1 MKCYYCRKKYQIK
14 EELNIFSCS
23 HQYCNICLGRILLL
37 NEFSGLKKGEM
48 YINFNCVCNKGNLIK
63 STADYISLLN
73 NILVNH
79 ENDFF
84 EDSLSVN
91 KVNEE
96 LISKLIAG
104 VKKKKK
110 NLKYK
115 NFEEFSSY
123 INTVESNLMNLFKEE
138 MNNTLHIFDNLII
151 KLQKLKQN
159 FIKNID
165 LKTTKLNSMFVILK
179 MVYYNLYKDFETP
192 HLSSIRNLKFLSK
205 LNIEFEKIK
214 FSPCIN
220 GLYIIEKEI
229 EKFDNE
235 KHFICDFIFS
245 KNDKNI
251 IEWKVKSVINQNL
264 GIIPSIIQLN
274 GTGFIASSS
283 NEGKINIYDYKK
295 KNKVFTLNYG
305 KKTLVRKIIQ
315 LSNSDLLS
323 LILNSIVIWNLKSKE
338 IINVINEN
346 EGISILS
353 VCEISNSGNII
364 YSNSN
369 KEIKLKNLNNNN
381 TILIIKDYIC
391 YNISIGRN
399 VNIILGFENGEILV
413 YSYHDLMNNN
423 HNHIFSIK
431 DNLINQVINI
441 ICEWKGKLIV
451 GTSNPDIKI
460 IDMKN
465 SLIEK
470 LNGHLKAVTSLFIYD
485 YKTLVS
491 SSIDSSIR
499 MWDLP
504 HQNCIYVIIDYN
516 TNEWI
521 LSVIRMSNGQLC
533 ASGSTGIIKIW
544 NFE

>member
-14 EELNIFSCS
+14 EELNIFSCE

-37 NEFSGLKKGEM
+37 DEFSGLKRGDM
-48 YINFNCVCNKGNLIK
+48 FINFNCVCKKGILIK

-73 NILVNH
+73 NILINH

-84 EDSLSVN
+84 EDSNLNNN
-91 KVNEE
+91 KINEE
-96 LISKLIAG
+96 LTSKLIAA

-115 NFEEFSSY
+115 TFEDFSAY
-123 INTVESNLMNLFKEE
+123 INTVESNLMSLFKEE
-138 MNNTLHIFDNLII
+138 MKNTLQIFDNLII

-159 FIKNID
+159 FIKKID

-179 MVYYNLYKDFETP
+179 MVFYNAYKDYELTN
-192 HLSSIRNLKFLSK
+192 LSSIRNLKFLSK

-214 FSPCIN
+214 FSPSIN
-220 GLYIIEKEI
+220 GLYIIENEI

-251 IEWKVKSVINQNL
+251 IDWKIKTTINQNL

-274 GTGFIASSS
+274 GTGFIAASS
-283 NEGKINIYDYKK
+283 NDGKINIYDYKK
-295 KNKVFTLNYG
+295 KNKIVSLNYG
-305 KKTLVRKIIQ
+305 KKTLIRKLIQ
-315 LSNSDLLS
+315 LSNGDLLS
-323 LILNSIVIWNLKSKE
+323 LILNSIVIWNIKSKE
-338 IINVINEN
+338 IINKISEN

-353 VCEISNSGNII
+353 ISEIGNTGNII

-369 KEIKLKNLNNNN
+369 KEIKLKKLNNNN
-381 TILIIKDYIC
+381 TILIVKNYSC

-399 VNIILGFENGEILV
+399 LNLIFGFENGQILV
-413 YSYHDLMNNN
+413 YSYNELINNN
-423 HNHIFSIK
+423 NQNIIFSIK
-431 DNLINQVINI
+431 DNFKNQVINI
-441 ICEWKGKLIV
+441 ICEWKGKLII
-451 GTSNPDIKI
+451 GTSEPEIKI
-460 IDMKN
+460 VDMKN
-465 SLIEK
+465 SIIEN
-470 LNGHLKAVTSLFIYD
+470 LSGHTKAITSLIIYD

-491 SSIDSSIR
+491 SSIDSFIR
-499 MWDLP
+499 IWDLS
-504 HQNCIYVIIDYN
+504 HQNCIYVIHDN
-516 TNEWI
+516 SEWI
-521 LSVIRMSNGQLC
+521 LSVIKINKGQLC
-533 ASGSTGIIKIW
+533 SSGSNGIIKIW